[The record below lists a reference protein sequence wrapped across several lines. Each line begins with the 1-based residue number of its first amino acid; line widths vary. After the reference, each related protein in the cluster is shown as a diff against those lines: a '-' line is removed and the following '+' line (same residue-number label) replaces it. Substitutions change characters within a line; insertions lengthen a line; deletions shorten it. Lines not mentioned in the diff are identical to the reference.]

1 MTKKFWEHKD
11 DIRLED
17 VKTHEDQLR
26 YSRMM
31 RRRWEEIGP
40 DEPPEVLMD
49 LERFPMPDVSK
60 PWMSPEYSSS
70 WARAQ
75 EEKARVERALARDE
89 KRQANRRLY
98 GKSKR

>member
-1 MTKKFWEHKD
+1 MTKKFWQHED

-40 DEPPEVLMD
+40 NEPPEVLMD
-49 LERFPMPDVSK
+49 LERFPEPTAE
-60 PWMSPEYSSS
+60 WQHPE
-70 WARAQ
+70 WWIMVTKAAR
-75 EEKARVERALARDE
+75 E
-89 KRQANRRLY
+89 KRRLLS
-98 GKSKR
+98 GK